1 MEDSSF
7 SHASIDS
14 DALSSSS
21 SSSTSSSSSSTTS
34 HYCHSLASDMPKKK
48 AGRKKFQ
55 ETRHPVYRGVRRR
68 KGGKWVCE
76 IREPFKKTRIWLG
89 TYQYL
94 EMAARAYDVAALAL
108 RGKSALLN
116 FADSAWSLPRSES
129 KSPKDIQ
136 AAAMAAAEAFRPS
149 ASKNMVPE
157 ASPWLE
163 PQAVGPNSSAFVDEE
178 ALFNMP
184 ALLAS
189 MAEGLLLAPPAC
201 VQSDDWDETGDVD
214 MEIKLWSRTNLSI
227 NEYNSKLETVDLN
240 SKTTC
245 FQAKDFSRSV
255 CIDFSLQFKAG
266 EMKTPRSRKDKG
278 KMIRTM
284 ILVLL
289 ETQF

>member
-1 MEDSSF
+1 
-7 SHASIDS
+7 
-14 DALSSSS
+14 
-21 SSSTSSSSSSTTS
+21 
-34 HYCHSLASDMPKKK
+34 MPKKK

-116 FADSAWSLPRSES
+116 FADSAWSVPRSES

-149 ASKNMVPE
+149 ASKKNMVPE
-157 ASPWLE
+157 TSHWFE
-163 PQAVGPNSSAFVDEE
+163 PQAVAPNSSAFVDEE

-201 VQSDDWDETGDVD
+201 VQSDDWDDTDDVD
-214 MEIKLWSRTNLSI
+214 MEIKLWS
-227 NEYNSKLETVDLN
+227 D
-240 SKTTC
+240 
-245 FQAKDFSRSV
+245 
-255 CIDFSLQFKAG
+255 
-266 EMKTPRSRKDKG
+266 
-278 KMIRTM
+278 
-284 ILVLL
+284 
-289 ETQF
+289 